1 MRRRL
6 IDMARPAALERR
18 VLDALWKGGD
28 WSVRSVLAEVDPV
41 LAYTTIATV
50 LDRLHNK
57 GNVLREKSG
66 GAWVYRAARSREAAL
81 AGEVARMIRGSET
94 SSEPLLVAF
103 LDEFEAV
110 DPKVLDQ
117 LEALIQA
124 RRQTS

>member
-1 MRRRL
+1 MR
-6 IDMARPAALERR
+6 A
-18 VLDALWKGGD
+18 
-28 WSVRSVLAEVDPV
+28 VLAEVDPA

-81 AGEVARMIRGSET
+81 AGEVGRMIRGSET

-110 DPKVLDQ
+110 DPNVLDR